1 MKYEQNY
8 KILFKKNPTIKINEW
23 NYPPPQK
30 KNPPE
35 PLP

>member
-8 KILFKKNPTIKINEW
+8 KILFKKKPTIKINEW

>member
-1 MKYEQNY
+1 MKSEQNY
-8 KILFKKNPTIKINEW
+8 KILFKIKTNNKNKW
-23 NYPPPQK
+23 MKLPPPK